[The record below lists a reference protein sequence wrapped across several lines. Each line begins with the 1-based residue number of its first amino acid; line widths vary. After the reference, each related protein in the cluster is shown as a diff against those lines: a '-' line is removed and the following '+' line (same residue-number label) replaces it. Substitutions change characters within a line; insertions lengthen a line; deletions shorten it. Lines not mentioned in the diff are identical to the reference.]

1 MPYQGSTQSV
11 GFRNRAVSDSK
22 VSRAES
28 KAQALEKRRIQQV
41 NEMEKVSAAQIAE
54 MTRQDK
60 QLSANDTYEI
70 KNLAKFSKSLNEALE
85 ATAKSVGKAYI
96 DTKRQ
101 EGIDRA
107 RACHRGDESAC
118 AAVKLNQEQV
128 DNIEAKVEEM
138 RERSSKTADKIELDA
153 KLKDYKLSLEE
164 KATALNIRKLGS
176 NVAYGYR
183 QGILTERAKGY
194 KAWLSGKL
202 VPEYGDGE
210 VRIDREVTV
219 KNDLGEEIQVR
230 VGDFDKHSYKIQEQ
244 IVGKLEA
251 EFIEL
256 SDGGFNR
263 NVVDSY
269 LTQSV
274 VKDTDKFLNDTQR
287 KAEITQAEE
296 EKTRISDQIKIA
308 FETIETNPNGKEN
321 AKKALQNALNHLL
334 SIERRLGTEGSPN
347 VAAKKAFIK
356 MVTENA
362 AFLSGKGVQ
371 TNVDDIEDVLDL
383 LETEEFE
390 VPGHGKV
397 NLTKFWKGDL
407 DIKELRGNILDAQ
420 FALLTKEDRSLN
432 KQTVIAIAEA
442 QDQYTKDGDKESY
455 LNKIKA
461 LQETDLATG
470 SQFNAKFKAALA
482 WELNLITEE
491 KALKDAARLNIKYKG
506 QIPLKY
512 TTKWPQNVV
521 EKYKDMI
528 VGPDEGIADT
538 ELAKNALATA
548 ESNINDAVLLAA
560 KNLSTTDRASP
571 NIKHGI
577 ELIKAQIPVLVKEA
591 RIAGDKRSNA
601 EIIKE
606 IGTQIVIGIEADAR
620 GDGDGTYRLNENGTW
635 DNKDWNMQA
644 PMTVAS
650 KARIQDDLRL
660 DITNKISAYDGDIF
674 QDKEQLLV
682 PADSYLLTDVSYSAP
697 NEANGVNQFWVKVA
711 AEDPLERTSYEL
723 FNLERAKHGLEPIEW
738 DQNTQDIINNYNSQ
752 NKEIKQL
759 LRSGITTL
767 QERGID
773 LAGGISSHHMHS
785 ALIGVDGAGFISE
798 TELPTLLSEIGL
810 KDMTYQ
816 EYLNSPQIME
826 KVQRYK
832 VNQLIPLALS
842 QTNNK
847 MIAIRMIGA
856 ARNVPLDQAVAAMQN
871 WNGNKAGDELDLST
885 AATLNGYLSGN
896 TDNIKYVTTDT
907 AYTEATLIDETS
919 GEINYSTLDRQP
931 IPSNRN
937 DAKLQLEQLTANPPP
952 MYKEGKS
959 FLHVQ
964 EMTPEY
970 IAYEQ
975 RVSKLRNVER
985 VWKALDLTT
994 STTKWTSVIAQ
1005 SAIKNVIGKERW
1017 DELVEQAGGYPNV
1030 WQGKKSKKVVQ
1041 FHNKIEAL
1049 IRSQPEFRGGVE

>member
-22 VSRAES
+22 VSKAES

-41 NEMEKVSAAQIAE
+41 NEMEKVSASQLAE

-60 QLSANDTYEI
+60 QLTANDEYEI

-85 ATAKSVGKAYI
+85 ATAKTVGKAYI

-118 AAVKLNQEQV
+118 AAVKLSKDQV
-128 DNIEAKVEEM
+128 NEIEAKIDEM
-138 RERSSKTADKIELDA
+138 REKTTSTADKIELEA
-153 KLKDYKLSLEE
+153 ELKKVKLSLEE

-183 QGILTERAKGY
+183 QGLLVERAKGY
-194 KAWLSGKL
+194 NAWLNGKL
-202 VPEYGDGE
+202 TPEYADDNE
-210 VRIDREVTV
+210 TRIDREVTV
-219 KNDLGEEIQVR
+219 TNDLGEEVKVR

-244 IVGKLEA
+244 IVGKLET

-263 NVVDSY
+263 NVVDTY
-269 LTQSV
+269 LTQTV
-274 VKDTDKFLNDTQR
+274 VKDTDKFLKDTQN
-287 KAEITQAEE
+287 KAQIAQAQI
-296 EKTRISDQIKIA
+296 EKDAISNSIKVA
-308 FETIETNPNGKEN
+308 FQSIDSNPDG
-321 AKKALQNALNHLL
+321 AKLAIQKALNNLT
-334 SIERRLGTEGSPN
+334 SIERRLGTDGSPR
-347 VAAKKAFIK
+347 VAAKKALIE
-356 MVTENA
+356 MLTENA
-362 AFLSGKGVQ
+362 SFLSGKGQ
-371 TNVDDIEDVLDL
+371 QANVDDVEDVLDL
-383 LETEEFE
+383 LETTEFE
-390 VPGHGKV
+390 IPGHGKV
-397 NLTKFWKGDL
+397 NLTKFWAGDL

-420 FALLTKEDRSLN
+420 FARITKEDRSLN
-432 KQTVIAIAEA
+432 KQAVIAIAEA
-442 QDQYTKDGDKESY
+442 QDQYTKDGDKEAY

-461 LQETDLATG
+461 LQDTDLATG
-470 SQFNAKFKAALA
+470 SQFNAKFKNALA

-491 KALKDAARLNIKYKG
+491 KALKDAAQLYKKYG
-506 QIPLKY
+506 GEIPLKY

-521 EKYKDMI
+521 EKYKDNI
-528 VGPDEGIADT
+528 VGPGEGIADT
-538 ELAKNALATA
+538 ELAENALATA

-577 ELIKAQIPVLVKEA
+577 KIIKAQIPALVKEA
-591 RIAGDKRSNA
+591 KKNGDTRSNA
-601 EIIKE
+601 ILIEE
-606 IGTQIVIGIEADAR
+606 IGASIVAKIEADAR
-620 GDGDGTYRLNENGTW
+620 GDGDGLYRLNENGTFET
-635 DNKDWNMQA
+635 KAFNMGVPVSLNEKEFQKKEQLLSL
-644 PMTVAS
+644 TS
-650 KARIQDDLRL
+650 KI
-660 DITNKISAYDGDIF
+660 NAYDGDIF
-674 QDKEQLLV
+674 QDKEQKLL
-682 PADSYLLTDVSYSAP
+682 PADSPLLLDAVGYSAP
-697 NEANGVNQFWVKVA
+697 NEANSVNKFWKDVSF
-711 AEDPLERTSYEL
+711 EDPLERTPYEL
-723 FNLERAKHGLEPIEW
+723 LNLERAKHGLEPIKW
-738 DQNTQDIINNYNSQ
+738 DADTQRMIDEYNA
-752 NKEIKQL
+752 QL
-759 LRSGITTL
+759 PEVRKLLKSGITSL

-785 ALIGVDGAGFISE
+785 ALIGSDGSGFISE

-847 MIAIRMIGA
+847 LTAIRMIGA

-871 WNGNKAGDELDLST
+871 WNGAVDGNVEMDKST
-885 AATLNGYLSGN
+885 ALTLNGYLSGN

-907 AYTEATLIDETS
+907 SYTEASLIDEAS

-937 DAKLQLEQLTANPPP
+937 DAKLQLEQLTANPPQ
-952 MYKEGKS
+952 MYKESS
-959 FLHVQ
+959 FLHVK
-964 EMTPEY
+964 EYTPEY
-970 IAYEQ
+970 VAYEQ
-975 RVSKLRNVER
+975 RVSKLKSVER

-994 STTKWTSVIAQ
+994 SNTKWTSVTAQ
-1005 SAIKNVIGKERW
+1005 AAIKNVIGKERW
-1017 DELVEQAGGYPNV
+1017 NELVKQAGGMPNV
-1030 WQGKKSKKVVQ
+1030 WQGKNSKKVVQ
-1041 FHNKIEAL
+1041 FHNTIEAL
-1049 IRSQPEFRGGVE
+1049 IRSQPEFRGGTE

>member
-22 VSRAES
+22 VSKAES
-28 KAQALEKRRIQQV
+28 KAQALEKRRVQQV
-41 NEMEKVSAAQIAE
+41 NEMEKVSASQLAE

-60 QLSANDTYEI
+60 QLTANDEYEI

-85 ATAKSVGKAYI
+85 ATAKTVGKAYI

-118 AAVKLNQEQV
+118 AAVKLSKDQV
-128 DNIEAKVEEM
+128 NEIESKIDEM
-138 RERSSKTADKIELDA
+138 REKTTSTADKIELEA
-153 KLKDYKLSLEE
+153 ELKKVKLSLEE

-183 QGILTERAKGY
+183 QGLLVERAKGY
-194 KAWLSGKL
+194 NAWLNGKL
-202 VPEYGDGE
+202 TPEYADDNE
-210 VRIDREVTV
+210 TRIDREVTV
-219 KNDLGEEIQVR
+219 TNDLGEEVKVR

-244 IVGKLEA
+244 IVGKLET

-263 NVVDSY
+263 NVVDTY
-269 LTQSV
+269 LTETV
-274 VKDTDKFLNDTQR
+274 VKDTDKFLKDTQN
-287 KAEITQAEE
+287 KAQIDQAQT
-296 EKTRISDQIKIA
+296 EKDAINNSIKVA
-308 FETIETNPNGKEN
+308 FESIDSNPEG
-321 AKKALQNALNHLL
+321 AKLAIQKALNNLT
-334 SIERRLGTEGSPN
+334 SIERRLGTDGSPR
-347 VAAKKAFIK
+347 VAAKKALIK
-356 MVTENA
+356 MLTDNA
-362 AFLSGKGVQ
+362 SFLSGKGQ
-371 TNVDDIEDVLDL
+371 QANVDDVEDVLDL
-383 LETEEFE
+383 LETTEFE
-390 VPGHGKV
+390 IPGHGKV
-397 NLTKFWKGDL
+397 NLTKFWEGDL

-420 FALLTKEDRSLN
+420 FARITKEDRSLN
-432 KQTVIAIAEA
+432 KQAVIAIAEA
-442 QDQYTKDGDKESY
+442 QDEYTKTGDKEVY

-461 LQETDLATG
+461 LQDTDLATG
-470 SQFNAKFKAALA
+470 SQFNAKFKNALA

-491 KALKDAARLNIKYKG
+491 KALKDAAQLYKKYG
-506 QIPLKY
+506 GEIPLKY

-521 EKYKDMI
+521 EKYKDNI
-528 VGPDEGIADT
+528 VGPGEGIADT
-538 ELAKNALATA
+538 ELAENALATA

-577 ELIKAQIPVLVKEA
+577 KIIKAQIPALVKEA
-591 RIAGDKRSNA
+591 KKNGDTRSNA
-601 EIIKE
+601 ILIEE
-606 IGTQIVIGIEADAR
+606 IGASIVAKIEADAR
-620 GDGDGTYRLNENGTW
+620 GDGDGLYRLNENGTFET
-635 DNKDWNMQA
+635 KAFNMGVPVSLNEKEFQKKEQLLSL
-644 PMTVAS
+644 TS
-650 KARIQDDLRL
+650 KI
-660 DITNKISAYDGDIF
+660 NAYDGDIF
-674 QDKEQLLV
+674 QDKEQKLL
-682 PADSYLLTDVSYSAP
+682 PADSPLLLDAVGYSAP
-697 NEANGVNQFWVKVA
+697 NEANSVNKFWKDVSF
-711 AEDPLERTSYEL
+711 EDPLERTPYEL
-723 FNLERAKHGLEPIEW
+723 LNLERAKHGLEPIKW
-738 DQNTQDIINNYNSQ
+738 DADTQRMIDEYNA
-752 NKEIKQL
+752 QL
-759 LRSGITTL
+759 PEVRKLLKSGITSL

-773 LAGGISSHHMHS
+773 LAGGISRHHMHS
-785 ALIGVDGAGFISE
+785 ALIGSDGSGFISE

-871 WNGNKAGDELDLST
+871 WNADVDGNVEMDKST
-885 AATLNGYLSGN
+885 ALTLNGYLSGN

-907 AYTEATLIDETS
+907 SYTEASLIDEAS

-931 IPSNRN
+931 LPSNRN
-937 DAKLQLEQLTANPPP
+937 DAKLQLEQLTANPPQ
-952 MYKEGKS
+952 MYKESS
-959 FLHVQ
+959 FLHVK
-964 EMTPEY
+964 EYTPEY
-970 IAYEQ
+970 VAYEQ
-975 RVSKLRNVER
+975 RVSKLKSVER

-994 STTKWTSVIAQ
+994 SNTKWTSVTAQ
-1005 SAIKNVIGKERW
+1005 AAIKNVIGKERW
-1017 DELVEQAGGYPNV
+1017 NELVKQAGGIPNV
-1030 WQGKKSKKVVQ
+1030 WQGKNSKKVVQ

>member
-28 KAQALEKRRIQQV
+28 TAQALEKRRIQQV
-41 NEMEKVSAAQIAE
+41 KEMEKVSAAQIAE

-60 QLSANDTYEI
+60 QLSANDAYEI

-85 ATAKSVGKAYI
+85 ATAKTVGKAYI

-118 AAVKLNQEQV
+118 AAVKLSKDQV
-128 DNIEAKVEEM
+128 NEIEAKIDEM
-138 RERSSKTADKIELDA
+138 REKTTNTADKIELEA
-153 KLKDYKLSLEE
+153 ELKKVKLSLEE

-183 QGILTERAKGY
+183 QGLLVERAKGY
-194 KAWLSGKL
+194 NAWLNGKL
-202 VPEYGDGE
+202 TPEYAKDGE
-210 VRIDREVTV
+210 TRIDREVTV
-219 KNDLGEEIQVR
+219 TNDLGEEIEVR

-244 IVGKLEA
+244 IVGKLET

-263 NVVDSY
+263 NVVDTY
-269 LTQSV
+269 LTQTV
-274 VKDTDKFLNDTQR
+274 VKDTDKFLKDTQN
-287 KAEITQAEE
+287 KAQIAQAQI
-296 EKTRISDQIKIA
+296 EKDAINNSIKVA
-308 FETIETNPNGKEN
+308 FESIDSNPEG
-321 AKKALQNALNHLL
+321 AKLAIQKALNNLT
-334 SIERRLGTEGSPN
+334 SIERRLGTDGSPR
-347 VAAKKAFIK
+347 VAAKKALIA
-356 MVTENA
+356 MLTDNA
-362 AFLSGKGVQ
+362 SFLSGKGQ
-371 TNVDDIEDVLDL
+371 QANVDDIEDVLNL
-383 LETEEFE
+383 LETTEFE
-390 VPGHGKV
+390 IPGHGKV
-397 NLTKFWKGDL
+397 NLTKFWAGDL

-420 FALLTKEDRSLN
+420 FARITKEDRSLN

-455 LNKIKA
+455 LSKIKA
-461 LQETDLATG
+461 LQDTDLATG
-470 SQFNAKFKAALA
+470 SQFNVKFSAALN
-482 WELNLITEE
+482 WELNLDTEE
-491 KALKDAARLNIKYKG
+491 KALKDAAQLNVEYKG

-528 VGPDEGIADT
+528 VAPGDGIADT
-538 ELAKNALATA
+538 ELAKTALATA
-548 ESNINDAVLLAA
+548 QSNINDAVLLAA

-577 ELIKAQIPVLVKEA
+577 KLIQAQIPALVKDA
-591 RIAGDKRSNA
+591 RTAGDTRSNA
-601 EIIKE
+601 EIIKD
-606 IGTQIVIGIEADAR
+606 IGTQIVIDIEADAR
-620 GDGDGTYRLNENGTW
+620 GDGPNKYRLNENGTW
-635 DNKDWNMQA
+635 VNKSWNMQA

-660 DITNKISAYDGDIF
+660 DIINKISAYDGDIF

-697 NEANGVNQFWVKVA
+697 NEANGVNEFWVKVA

-785 ALIGVDGAGFISE
+785 ALIGVDGTGFISE

-885 AATLNGYLSGN
+885 AATL
-896 TDNIKYVTTDT
+896 
-907 AYTEATLIDETS
+907 
-919 GEINYSTLDRQP
+919 
-931 IPSNRN
+931 
-937 DAKLQLEQLTANPPP
+937 
-952 MYKEGKS
+952 
-959 FLHVQ
+959 
-964 EMTPEY
+964 
-970 IAYEQ
+970 
-975 RVSKLRNVER
+975 
-985 VWKALDLTT
+985 
-994 STTKWTSVIAQ
+994 
-1005 SAIKNVIGKERW
+1005 
-1017 DELVEQAGGYPNV
+1017 
-1030 WQGKKSKKVVQ
+1030 
-1041 FHNKIEAL
+1041 
-1049 IRSQPEFRGGVE
+1049 

>member
-22 VSRAES
+22 VSKAES

-41 NEMEKVSAAQIAE
+41 NEMEKVSVAQLTE

-60 QLSANDTYEI
+60 QLTANDEYEI

-85 ATAKSVGKAYI
+85 ATAKTVGKAYI

-101 EGIDRA
+101 EGINRA

-118 AAVKLNQEQV
+118 AAVKLSKDQV
-128 DNIEAKVEEM
+128 NEIEAKIDEM
-138 RERSSKTADKIELDA
+138 REKTTSTADKIELEA
-153 KLKDYKLSLEE
+153 ELKKVKLSLEE

-183 QGILTERAKGY
+183 QGLLVERAKGY
-194 KAWLSGKL
+194 NAWLNGQL
-202 VPEYGDGE
+202 TPEYAEDGKT
-210 VRIDREVTV
+210 RIDREVTV
-219 KNDLGEEIQVR
+219 TNDLDEEVKVR

-244 IVGKLEA
+244 IVGKLET

-263 NVVDSY
+263 NVVDTY
-269 LTQSV
+269 LTQTV
-274 VKDTDKFLNDTQR
+274 VKDTDKFLKDTQN
-287 KAEITQAEE
+287 KAQIDQAQT
-296 EKTRISDQIKIA
+296 EKDAINNSIKVA
-308 FETIETNPNGKEN
+308 FESIDSNPDG
-321 AKKALQNALNHLL
+321 AKLAIQKALNNLT
-334 SIERRLGTEGSPN
+334 SIERRLGTDGSPR
-347 VAAKKAFIK
+347 VAAKKALIA
-356 MVTENA
+356 MLTENA
-362 AFLSGKGVQ
+362 SFLSGKGQ
-371 TNVDDIEDVLDL
+371 QANVDDVEDVLDL
-383 LETEEFE
+383 LEDTEFE
-390 VPGHGKV
+390 IPGHGKV
-397 NLTKFWKGDL
+397 NLTKFWAGDL

-420 FALLTKEDRSLN
+420 FARITKEDRALN
-432 KQTVIAIAEA
+432 KNTVIAIAEA
-442 QDQYTKDGDKESY
+442 QDEYTKTGDKEVY

-461 LQETDLATG
+461 LQDTDLATG
-470 SQFNAKFKAALA
+470 SQFNAKFKAALS
-482 WELNLITEE
+482 WELNLTTEE
-491 KALKDAARLNIKYKG
+491 KALKDAAQLNIKYKG

-528 VGPDEGIADT
+528 VAPGDGIADT
-538 ELAKNALATA
+538 ELAANALATA

-577 ELIKAQIPVLVKEA
+577 ELIKAQIPALVKQA
-591 RIAGDKRSNA
+591 RLAGDTRSNA
-601 EIIKE
+601 ELIKE
-606 IGTQIVIGIEADAR
+606 IGTQIVVDIEADAR
-620 GDGDGTYRLNENGTW
+620 GDGPKIYRLNENGTW
-635 DNKDWNMQA
+635 ENKNWNMQV

-682 PADSYLLTDVSYSAP
+682 PADSHLLTDVSYSAP

-738 DQNTQDIINNYNSQ
+738 DQNTKNIIDNYNSQ

-896 TDNIKYVTTDT
+896 TDNIKYVTTET
-907 AYTEATLIDETS
+907 SYTEASLIDEAS

-937 DAKLQLEQLTANPPP
+937 DAKLQLEQLTANPPQ
-952 MYKEGKS
+952 MYKESS
-959 FLHVQ
+959 FLHVK
-964 EMTPEY
+964 EYTPEY
-970 IAYEQ
+970 VAYEQ
-975 RVSKLRNVER
+975 RVSKLKSVER

-994 STTKWTSVIAQ
+994 SNTKWTSVTAQ
-1005 SAIKNVIGKERW
+1005 AAIKNVIGKERW
-1017 DELVEQAGGYPNV
+1017 NELVKQAGGMPNV
-1030 WQGKKSKKVVQ
+1030 WQGKNSKKVVQ

>member
-28 KAQALEKRRIQQV
+28 TAQALEKRRIQQV
-41 NEMEKVSAAQIAE
+41 KEMEKVSAAQIAE

-60 QLSANDTYEI
+60 QLSANDAYEI

-85 ATAKSVGKAYI
+85 ATAKTVGKAYI

-118 AAVKLNQEQV
+118 AAVKLSKDQV
-128 DNIEAKVEEM
+128 NEIEAKIDEM
-138 RERSSKTADKIELDA
+138 REKTTNTADKIELEA
-153 KLKDYKLSLEE
+153 ELKKVKLSLEE

-183 QGILTERAKGY
+183 QGLLVERAKGY
-194 KAWLSGKL
+194 NAWLNGKL
-202 VPEYGDGE
+202 TPEYAKDGE
-210 VRIDREVTV
+210 TRIDREVTV
-219 KNDLGEEIQVR
+219 TNDLGEEIEVR

-244 IVGKLEA
+244 IVGKLET

-263 NVVDSY
+263 NVVDTY
-269 LTQSV
+269 LTQTV
-274 VKDTDKFLNDTQR
+274 VKDTDKFLKDTQN
-287 KAEITQAEE
+287 KAQIAQAQI
-296 EKTRISDQIKIA
+296 EKDAINNSIKVA
-308 FETIETNPNGKEN
+308 FESIDSNPEG
-321 AKKALQNALNHLL
+321 AKLAIQKALNNLT
-334 SIERRLGTEGSPN
+334 SIERRLGTDGSPR
-347 VAAKKAFIK
+347 VAAKKALIA
-356 MVTENA
+356 MLTDNA
-362 AFLSGKGVQ
+362 SFLSGKGQ
-371 TNVDDIEDVLDL
+371 QANVDDIEDVLNL
-383 LETEEFE
+383 LETTEFE
-390 VPGHGKV
+390 IPGHGKV
-397 NLTKFWKGDL
+397 NLTKFWAGDL

-420 FALLTKEDRSLN
+420 FARITKEDRSLN

-455 LNKIKA
+455 LSKIKA
-461 LQETDLATG
+461 LQDTDLATG
-470 SQFNAKFKAALA
+470 SQFNVKFSAALN
-482 WELNLITEE
+482 WELNLDTEE
-491 KALKDAARLNIKYKG
+491 KALKDAAQLNVEYKG

-528 VGPDEGIADT
+528 VAPGDGIADT
-538 ELAKNALATA
+538 ELAKTALATA
-548 ESNINDAVLLAA
+548 QSNINDAVLLAA

-577 ELIKAQIPVLVKEA
+577 KLIQAQIPALVKDA
-591 RIAGDKRSNA
+591 RTAGDTRSNA
-601 EIIKE
+601 EIIKD
-606 IGTQIVIGIEADAR
+606 IGTQIVIDIEADAR
-620 GDGDGTYRLNENGTW
+620 GDGPNKYRLNENGTW
-635 DNKDWNMQA
+635 VNKSWNMQA

-660 DITNKISAYDGDIF
+660 DIINKISAYDGDIF

-697 NEANGVNQFWVKVA
+697 NEANGVNEFWVKVA

-785 ALIGVDGAGFISE
+785 ALIGVDGTGFISE

-907 AYTEATLIDETS
+907 AYTEATLIDEAS

-964 EMTPEY
+964 ELTPEY
-970 IAYEQ
+970 VAYEQ
-975 RVSKLRNVER
+975 RVSKLKSVER

-994 STTKWTSVIAQ
+994 STTKWTSVTAQ
-1005 SAIKNVIGKERW
+1005 AAIKNVIGKERW
-1017 DELVEQAGGYPNV
+1017 DELVKQAGGYPNV